1 MNTQKNKFYVTT
13 PIYYVTAKPHLG
25 HLYST
30 VIADALARWHKLKN
44 NDVFFL
50 TGTDEF
56 GQKIAQAAEKAG
68 KQPQEFVDSY
78 IDAYKN
84 VWRDYNIQ
92 YDIFMRTTNQFH
104 IEAIQKWIL
113 NLIEKG
119 DVYKSFYE
127 GWYCTHDE
135 TFITEL
141 EKKDVAPSCPSC
153 GRETHWVSEEAY
165 FFKLSSYQDRL
176 LKLYEEHPDFIWPHE
191 RAQEVI
197 NFVKSGL
204 KDLSISRT
212 TIKWGVPFPNDAK
225 HVTYVWADALN
236 NYITAIGWGQ
246 KDKEREFKKW
256 WPADVQVMG
265 KDIIRFH
272 AIYWP
277 AFLMA
282 SDLPI
287 PHHLLVHGWFK
298 VGGQKMS
305 KSFGNVI
312 DPIDLQKAYGADQV
326 RYYLLRHL
334 AITHDGEFSIEDLE
348 QRISS
353 ELADDLGNLLNR
365 MATLCLKYDLATLK
379 PVAHMSDKTKAL
391 MLEAQLTVA
400 EFQQQFEIG
409 MFHMALARAW
419 KLINLTN
426 AYFHSQEPWK
436 VAKSNPAA
444 FAEIMWAT
452 AQSLQ
457 TIAILLW
464 PIMPTKMEIVLA
476 SLGQS
481 LHFGADQIKA
491 LTAQPWNKTFM
502 ITKVDNLFEKPL
514 AVDASTGSARTD
526 MDTSSHILSSQPA
539 DVSKENNT
547 IDIEEFAKVELTVG
561 TIMVCEEIPG
571 SDKLYKLQV
580 DFGSLGVRQIL
591 SGIRKAFGP
600 EELVGKQAIFVT
612 NLKPRKMLGLESQGM
627 LLTAH
632 TPDKGLSIVS
642 PTKTVENG
650 TRLK

>member
-1 MNTQKNKFYVTT
+1 MTNQKNKFYVTT

-30 VIADALARWHKLKN
+30 VIADALARWNKLKN
-44 NDVFFL
+44 YDTFFL

-68 KQPQEFVDSY
+68 QQPKEFVDSY

-84 VWRDYNIQ
+84 VWKDYNIQ

-104 IEAIQKWIL
+104 IESVQKWIL

-119 DVYKSFYE
+119 DVYKSFYK
-127 GWYCTHDE
+127 GWYCTHCE
-135 TFITEL
+135 TFVTEH
-141 EKKDVAPSCPSC
+141 EASTQAPDCPTC
-153 GRETHWVSEEAY
+153 GRTTQMLSEEAY
-165 FFKLSSYQDRL
+165 FFKLSAYQDKL
-176 LKLYEEHPDFIWPHE
+176 MKLYQEHPDFIWPRE

-212 TIKWGVPFPNDAK
+212 TVKWGVPFPNDTH

-236 NYITAIGWGQ
+236 NYITAVGWGQ
-246 KDKEREFKKW
+246 KGKEQEFKKW

-272 AIYWP
+272 AVYWP

-282 SDLPI
+282 SGLEI

-305 KSFGNVI
+305 KSIGNVI
-312 DPIDLQKAYGADQV
+312 DPAELQKAYGADQV

-365 MATLCLKYDLATLK
+365 MAMLCGKYELTQLN
-379 PVAHMSDKTKAL
+379 PVTQLSEQSKML
-391 MLEAQLTVA
+391 MDESHAMVA
-400 EFQQQFEIG
+400 EYKKELETG

-419 KLINLTN
+419 KLINHTN
-426 AYFHSQEPWK
+426 AHFHAQEPWK
-436 VAKSNPAA
+436 LAKTNPAL

-452 AQSLQ
+452 AHSLH
-457 TIAILLW
+457 TIATVLW
-464 PIMPTKMEIVLA
+464 PVMPSKMEILLT
-476 SLGQS
+476 SLGHT
-481 LHFGADQIKA
+481 LELGTDHIAP
-491 LTAQPWNKTFM
+491 LLQPWKKKFM
-502 ITKVDNLFEKPL
+502 ITKVDTLFVKPVENTSDVQD
-514 AVDASTGSARTD
+514 ATHKETSMVSASTVSALNHSVD
-526 MDTSSHILSSQPA
+526 NS
-539 DVSKENNT
+539 

-561 TIMVCEEIPG
+561 TIVSCEEIPA

-580 DFGSLGVRQIL
+580 NFGALGVRQIL
-591 SGIRKAFGP
+591 SGIRKAFVP
-600 EELVGKQAIFVT
+600 DELIGKQAVFVT
-612 NLKPRKMLGLESQGM
+612 NLKPRKMMGLESQGM
-627 LLTAH
+627 LLTAQ
-632 TPDKGLSIVS
+632 TPEKGLSILS
-642 PTKTVENG
+642 PSKAVENG

>member
-1 MNTQKNKFYVTT
+1 MTTQSKFYVTT

-30 VIADALARWHKLKN
+30 VIADSLARWHKLKK

-68 KQPQEFVDSY
+68 KQPQEFVDSF

-84 VWRDYNIQ
+84 VWKDYHIE
-92 YDIFMRTTNQFH
+92 YDVFMRTTNQFH
-104 IEAIQKWIL
+104 IEAVQKWISQL
-113 NLIEKG
+113 MEKG
-119 DVYKSFYE
+119 DIYKSFYK
-127 GWYCTHDE
+127 GWYCTHCE
-135 TFITEL
+135 TFVTEH
-141 EKKDVAPSCPSC
+141 EVSSHAPDCPTC
-153 GRETHWVSEEAY
+153 GRPTQMLSEEAY
-165 FFKLSSYQDRL
+165 FFKLSAYQDKL
-176 LKLYEEHPDFIWPHE
+176 LKLYEEHPDFIWPKE
-191 RAQEVI
+191 RVQEVI

-212 TIKWGVPFPNDAK
+212 TISWGVPFPHDTK

-236 NYITAIGWGQ
+236 NYITAVGYGQ
-246 KDKEREFKKW
+246 KGKETEFKKW

-282 SDLPI
+282 SGLAI
-287 PHHLLVHGWFK
+287 PKHLLVHGWFK

-312 DPIDLQKAYGADQV
+312 DPVELQKVYGADPV

-365 MATLCLKYDLATLK
+365 MVMLCGKYELVTLN
-379 PVAHMSDKTKAL
+379 PVEKISPKTHEL
-391 MLEAQLTVA
+391 MHEAQATVI
-400 EFQQQFEIG
+400 EFQKEFEIG
-409 MFHMALARAW
+409 MFHMALARVW
-419 KLINLTN
+419 KLINHTN

-436 VAKSNPAA
+436 IAKTNPTA

-452 AQSLQ
+452 AQSLH

-464 PIMPTKMEIVLA
+464 PVMPTKMEALLA
-476 SLGQS
+476 SLGNR
-481 LHFGADQIKA
+481 LNFNLDQINE
-491 LTAQPWNKTFM
+491 LIAQPWKNTFM
-502 ITKVDNLFEKPL
+502 ITKIDALFVKPAQESFETYSSAPQDEK
-514 AVDASTGSARTD
+514 VGSNPIHNEAD
-526 MDTSSHILSSQPA
+526 SKSLSR
-539 DVSKENNT
+539 T
-547 IDIEEFAKVELTVG
+547 IDIEEFSKVELTVG
-561 TIMVCEEIPG
+561 TIVVCEEIPA

-580 DFGSLGVRQIL
+580 DFGQMGMRQIL
-591 SGIRKAFGP
+591 SGIRKAFTS
-600 EELVGKQAIFVT
+600 EELIGKQAIFVT
-612 NLKPRKMLGLESQGM
+612 NLKPRKMMGLESQGM
-627 LLTAH
+627 LLTAQ
-632 TPDKGLSIVS
+632 TPQKELALLTPS
-642 PTKTVENG
+642 KAVENG